1 VGHSLDVMSA
11 RLDDGEPSPAKPA
24 RHGRAASLVRRV
36 RALTVAVRDADDRAI
51 EEAVSNLSRSR
62 RLLAP
67 LVLAIGGV
75 VMLVHGLRV
84 LITNWRLLLVQVL
97 PVAVTWVAM
106 YDLKAHLLSRRS
118 FPSADGPVL
127 IPIGLAIVAV
137 VVASF
142 YANAVFAFAVS
153 QPGSPELRPALAQAR
168 RHARVIL
175 CTGTVIGV
183 MLAVAV
189 TVISREHRPWF
200 VLSLGI
206 VTGLLM
212 LCYVAV
218 PGRLIG
224 VKPEASRRDKLT
236 ASIVAGVIGVVVAAP
251 PYILGRIGVLML
263 GIRLLFIPGLAIVSV
278 AVALEAG
285 ATVAVKSVKM
295 TSKLAQARRRESARE
310 AGPPTSDRVA
320 GGQ

>member
-1 VGHSLDVMSA
+1 MSA
-11 RLDDGEPSPAKPA
+11 RLGDGEPSPAQPA
-24 RHGRAASLVRRV
+24 RQGRVASLVRRV

-51 EEAVSNLSRSR
+51 EEAVANLTRSQ

-67 LVLAIGGV
+67 LALAIGGV
-75 VMLVHGLRV
+75 LMLFHGLRV

-97 PVAVTWVAM
+97 PVAVTWAAM
-106 YDLKAHLLSRRS
+106 FDLKAHVLSRRS
-118 FPSADGPVL
+118 FPSADGLIL

-137 VVASF
+137 VTASF
-142 YANAVFAFAVS
+142 FANSVFAFAVS
-153 QPGSPELRPALAQAR
+153 QPGQPELRPAFVEAK
-168 RHARVIL
+168 RHRRVIL
-175 CTGTVIGV
+175 CTGAVIGV

-189 TVISREHRPWF
+189 TVISRERHPWF

-218 PGRLIG
+218 PSRLIG
-224 VKPEASRRDKLT
+224 VKREAPRRDKLT
-236 ASIVAGVIGVVVAAP
+236 ASILAGVIGVLVAAP
-251 PYILGRIGVLML
+251 PYVLGRVGVLML
-263 GIRLLFIPGLAIVSV
+263 GIRVLFIPGLVIVSV
-278 AVALEAG
+278 AAALEAG

-295 TSKLAQARRRESARE
+295 TSKLAQARRRESARD
-310 AGPPTSDRVA
+310 AGPPSSDRVA